1 MRAVTKEGLFC
12 SSESGNLV
20 WNSKKIYNVKDSNVK
35 NSLLNG
41 RFGISNHVKY
51 VSQQGNKFSFG
62 TCYLHLLLRHRMPM
76 IILIERIFALFR
88 IYNSFNLF
96 HQNISKASYFQAKFD
111 YLPHCLAEILLHQAN
126 VMHVVTCCCL

>member
-20 WNSKKIYNVKDSNVK
+20 WDMVIGQRLQCQKFAIERPIWHFKSCKIRVTAGKQ
-35 NSLLNG
+35 
-41 RFGISNHVKY
+41 I
-51 VSQQGNKFSFG
+51 
-62 TCYLHLLLRHRMPM
+62 LLRHVLSPF
-76 IILIERIFALFR
+76 IVATSNAHDYINWTNICLFR

-96 HQNISKASYFQAKFD
+96 HQNISKASSFQAKFD